1 MNETIQF
8 FTLLATIVGM
18 IVWLKSSLTAQFN
31 ERFNTIDERF
41 NTIDERFNTMDE
53 RFNSFDK
60 RLTRLEADHDKLGN
74 KIDMLAR
81 DMTDIRAKDM
91 TDIRERLARVEAKLD
106 LPPNIDPSLPPV
118 EA

>member
-8 FTLLATIVGM
+8 FTLLATIIGLLATMVGM
-18 IVWLKSSLTAQFN
+18 MVWLKSSLTAQFN
-31 ERFNTIDERF
+31 ERFD
-41 NTIDERFNTMDE
+41 
-53 RFNSFDK
+53 SFDK

>member
-8 FTLLATIVGM
+8 FTLLATIIGLLATMVGM
-18 IVWLKSSLTAQFN
+18 MVWLKSSLTAQFN
-31 ERFNTIDERF
+31 ERF

-81 DMTDIRAKDM
+81 DMTDIR
-91 TDIRERLARVEAKLD
+91 ERLARVEAKLD

>member
-8 FTLLATIVGM
+8 FTLLATIIGLLATMVGM
-18 IVWLKSSLTAQFN
+18 MVWLKSSLTAQFN
-31 ERFNTIDERF
+31 ERFD
-41 NTIDERFNTMDE
+41 
-53 RFNSFDK
+53 SFDK

-81 DMTDIRAKDM
+81 DMTDIR
-91 TDIRERLARVEAKLD
+91 ERLARVEAKLD